1 MSSRAVPSG
10 TQDQQNIANEYEDCT
25 PCRVLGMSFI
35 TVSTSTKCS
44 YCYTGASTFIGLGV
58 YSLTLPRE
66 HFTTSDSNAVLRTV
80 TRFAPQL
87 RAGMGGAFILAGIY
101 RLVI

>member
-1 MSSRAVPSG
+1 ML
-10 TQDQQNIANEYEDCT
+10 ICH
-25 PCRVLGMSFI
+25 
-35 TVSTSTKCS
+35 
-44 YCYTGASTFIGLGV
+44 TGASTFIGLGV

-87 RAGMGGAFILAGIY
+87 RAGMGGAFVLAGIY
-101 RLVI
+101 RLLV

>member
-1 MSSRAVPSG
+1 MSSRVASSEPH
-10 TQDQQNIANEYEDCT
+10 QQQNVANEYEDCT
-25 PCRVLGMSFI
+25 PCRVLGTTFNTLSALK
-35 TVSTSTKCS
+35 KCS

-66 HFTTSDSNAVLRTV
+66 HFTTSDSSAVLRTV

>member
-1 MSSRAVPSG
+1 MSCARYVWA
-10 TQDQQNIANEYEDCT
+10 
-25 PCRVLGMSFI
+25 
-35 TVSTSTKCS
+35 STSFHNEKCS
-44 YCYTGASTFIGLGV
+44 YFLTGASTFIGLGV

-87 RAGMGGAFILAGIY
+87 RAGMGGAFVLAGIY
-101 RLVI
+101 RLLV